1 MLVPK
6 SSLAKQSART
16 VRSGWLASL
25 SIDANAEYVAEPSI
39 VGDTVAS
46 GSAADT
52 LVGEDAHV
60 AAANADAGSAAQDT
74 APVAVGGAC
83 VVVDA
88 GRGRRT
94 EVGDL
99 ALVAAMGAFVAAFV
113 FAVGRWGLPI
123 DREQVLAWTLGLV
136 VAVSLA
142 TGHRFNAARA
152 VRDWSVL
159 AVLLVAYDYSSGG
172 ADWFGMPL
180 QIDAPIIIDRALFP
194 GDVPT
199 VELQARLGPF
209 HGQRWWEAALAI
221 TYVTHFFVP
230 YAVTAYLW
238 LRDRSRWRAW
248 LTQFTAVT
256 SAGLAGFVLLPTMP
270 PWLASLHGHLDEVQ
284 GVATRGW
291 RLLNLDI
298 AEALIDKG
306 HATVNLVAAFP
317 SLHAAYPA
325 LTAAFF
331 WPRLSRPGRVALVAY
346 PLAMALTLVISG
358 DHYVIDVIGGWAVV
372 GAVVAAWRRLSSRPA
387 VTRWLAV

>member
-1 MLVPK
+1 M
-6 SSLAKQSART
+6 
-16 VRSGWLASL
+16 
-25 SIDANAEYVAEPSI
+25 AEPST

-60 AAANADAGSAAQDT
+60 AAAGNTDAGSAAQDT
-74 APVAVGGAC
+74 AGSAYV
-83 VVVDA
+83 
-88 GRGRRT
+88 GRGVGSGRRA

-99 ALVAAMGAFVAAFV
+99 ALVAAIGAFVAAFV

-136 VAVSLA
+136 VIVSLA
-142 TGHRFNAARA
+142 TGHRFNTARA
-152 VRDWSVL
+152 LRDWSVL
-159 AVLLVAYDYSSGG
+159 AVLFVAYDYSRGA

-209 HGQRWWEAALAI
+209 HGQRWWEAAMSI
-221 TYVTHFFVP
+221 TYATHFVVP
-230 YAVTAYLW
+230 HAVTAYLW

-248 LTQFTAVT
+248 LSQFTAVT
-256 SAGLAGFVLLPTMP
+256 SAGLAGFILLPTMP
-270 PWLASLHGHLDEVQ
+270 PWLASLNGHLDEVQ

-291 RLLNLDI
+291 RLLNLGI
-298 AEALIDKG
+298 AETLIDKG
-306 HATVNLVAAFP
+306 HAEVNLVAAFP

-325 LTAAFF
+325 LIAAFF
-331 WPRLSRPGRVALVAY
+331 WPQLGHLGRVALAAY

-372 GAVVAAWRRLSSRPA
+372 GAVVAAWPRLSSRPA
-387 VTRWLAV
+387 VSRRLTS